1 MLLPQVKRLVL
12 VRFQQVIEVIVDNS
26 PRNRLCG
33 RVELIVGHQDG
44 QRLQRRTVSLLRP
57 LA

>member
-12 VRFQQVIEVIVDNS
+12 VRYQEVIEVVVDNGL
-26 PRNRLCG
+26 RNGLCG
-33 RVELIVGHQDG
+33 RIELIVGRQDG
-44 QRLQRRTVSLLRP
+44 QRLKRRTVSLLRP